1 MRGLNDDGSRYVEPN
16 VPRVSY
22 FHESYSIH
30 ATQWQRTFGWT
41 EPGDSHGCVNTPT
54 SDAEWIDHGADLGT
68 SVMSH
73 YEKRLSQDIF
83 T

>member
-1 MRGLNDDGSRYVEPN
+1 MVMDRATRNRMCRGCLISTQ
-16 VPRVSY
+16 
-22 FHESYSIH
+22 SYSIH
-30 ATQWQRTFGWT
+30 ATPWQRTFGWT

-54 SDAEWIDHGADLGT
+54 SDAEWIDHWANLGT

-73 YEKRLSQDIF
+73 YEKRLSQDTF